1 MWWNLAGQ
9 RLLGVLAGPGAS
21 VTPPGHLWFT
31 ALQIAPWAI
40 IDAKLAVDAA
50 AFQATRDF
58 VEADVPA
65 ADDFG
70 EAEAEARLAGYEV
83 TIFVVVT
90 DEGVVPGLAA
100 RAVSAVR

>member
-9 RLLGVLAGPGAS
+9 RRLGCWPAPGAS

-40 IDAKLAVDAA
+40 IDAKLAVDAVARQA
-50 AFQATRDF
+50 ARHF

-65 ADDFG
+65 TDDVG
-70 EAEAEARLAGYEV
+70 EAEADARLAGYEPWPPMAP
-83 TIFVVVT
+83 TA
-90 DEGVVPGLAA
+90 PA
-100 RAVSAVR
+100 RP